1 MSQGLA
7 ALSQHDYNTSLD
19 QLMLTSVT
27 HPISALQHY
36 AVKTLENI
44 ASQGGDW
51 AARLASAEAAACL
64 VAIWQGSR
72 ADNLRATAASTLSR
86 MLRHEPALLSLALDK
101 YRSSLLVGGEAL
113 ALRVLRA
120 ADCCCSANVRDCYQ
134 QGGALHGCML
144 LHEQRVAVSGAVQD
158 CSSHLHSP
166 LALITSEF

>member
-1 MSQGLA
+1 M
-7 ALSQHDYNTSLD
+7 SLD
-19 QLMLTSVT
+19 LMVPSHSPV
-27 HPISALQHY
+27 PALQHY

-101 YRSSLLVGGEAL
+101 YRSSLLVGGESL
-113 ALRVLRA
+113 TLRVLRA
-120 ADCCCSANVRDCYQ
+120 AACCCSA
-134 QGGALHGCML
+134 M
-144 LHEQRVAVSGAVQD
+144 
-158 CSSHLHSP
+158 
-166 LALITSEF
+166 

>member
-1 MSQGLA
+1 M
-7 ALSQHDYNTSLD
+7 
-19 QLMLTSVT
+19 
-27 HPISALQHY
+27 
-36 AVKTLENI
+36 KTLENI

-113 ALRVLRA
+113 IL
-120 ADCCCSANVRDCYQ
+120 SI
-134 QGGALHGCML
+134 M
-144 LHEQRVAVSGAVQD
+144 
-158 CSSHLHSP
+158 
-166 LALITSEF
+166 